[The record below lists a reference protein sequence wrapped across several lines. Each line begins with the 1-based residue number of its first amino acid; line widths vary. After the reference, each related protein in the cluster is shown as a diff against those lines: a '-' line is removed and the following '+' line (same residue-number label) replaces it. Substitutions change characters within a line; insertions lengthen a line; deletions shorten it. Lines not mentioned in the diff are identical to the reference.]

1 MNKLSLYKW
10 NGFLRAANLLVNM
23 EDGKLSDFDKQLII
37 ERLVKTGLSDFEIS
51 VFSKSN
57 PMPKAVEKIVYDYLD
72 QKGDDNMEVG
82 KLSDFDKELVI
93 ERVAKTGFTVSEI
106 SDFFIRCQRMLKKIG
121 PDYLDQKGGNS

>member
-23 EDGKLSDFDKQLII
+23 EDGKLSDFDKQLIL

-72 QKGDDNMEVG
+72 QKG
-82 KLSDFDKELVI
+82 
-93 ERVAKTGFTVSEI
+93 
-106 SDFFIRCQRMLKKIG
+106 
-121 PDYLDQKGGNS
+121 GNDE